1 MKKREALLALT
12 ITSILFGV
20 NYSVAKGLMPSFVTP
35 PQLMIFRL
43 SGTLLVLVPWYWL
56 RGAEKVAPSDRLR
69 IILSGLTGITLN
81 QVFFFEGLSRTSP
94 VDTSIIHTL
103 SPMLVMAFALMLIG
117 EKLTLRKVAG
127 ITTGAA
133 GALWLVLLAEQGQAA
148 AGTLTGNLLIL
159 LNIACYSLYLVI
171 VKPLMARYSAL
182 TVMTHTFA
190 WGSLFV
196 LPYVAGSFS
205 TLSFGHFTSGAW
217 LALLYVVFLT
227 TLTAFSLTAWALRH
241 VSATAAGYF
250 IYLQPVIASL
260 VAWLAYGET
269 LTPAKLGAAL
279 LVFSGV
285 FLVIYRPKAN
295 DGKGLV
301 STRASG

>member
-12 ITSILFGV
+12 ITSVLFGV
-20 NYSVAKGLMPSFVTP
+20 NYSVAKGLMPHFVSP

-43 SGTLLVLVPWYWL
+43 SGTLLVLLPWYWM
-56 RGAEKVAPSDRLR
+56 RGAERVAPSDRLR
-69 IILSGLTGITLN
+69 MILSGLTGITLN

-94 VDTSIIHTL
+94 VDASIIHTL
-103 SPMLVMAFALMLIG
+103 SPMMVMVFALILIG
-117 EKLTLRKVAG
+117 ERLTWRKVAG
-127 ITTGAA
+127 MAIGGA
-133 GALWLVLLAEQGQAA
+133 GALWLVVLAGQSATV

-159 LNIACYSLYLVI
+159 LNIACYSLYLVV

-196 LPYVAGSFS
+196 LPYVAGSFPS
-205 TLSFGHFTSGAW
+205 LTFSHFTTGAW

-227 TLTAFSLTAWALRH
+227 TLTAFSLTAWALQH

-260 VAWLAYGET
+260 VAWMAYGET
-269 LTPAKLGAAL
+269 LTASKLSAAL

-285 FLVIYRPKAN
+285 FLVIYKPKA
-295 DGKGLV
+295 GAAKVLT
-301 STRASG
+301 STRENG